1 MNMTDSERMLAARVG
16 ALQDAEGLILALCA
30 APRGYP
36 AAEAV
41 AYTLG
46 RLRARIEALEGRLA
60 VAEDQLRASREA
72 P

>member
-30 APRGYP
+30 APEGYP

-41 AYTLG
+41 AYTIG

-60 VAEDQLRASREA
+60 VAEEQLRPSRDA
-72 P
+72 V